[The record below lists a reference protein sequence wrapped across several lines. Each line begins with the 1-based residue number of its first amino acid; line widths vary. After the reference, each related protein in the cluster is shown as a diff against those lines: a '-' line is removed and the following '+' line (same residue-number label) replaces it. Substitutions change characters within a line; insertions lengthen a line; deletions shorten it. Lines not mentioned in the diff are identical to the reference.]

1 LPNAEIAY
9 LPCVGQRGRIDR
21 VFFSLRRK
29 LPLRRPRYAPS
40 PHSEAEVLPRQA
52 VSAQRAFV
60 ILDGAKT
67 YLGRYGTQES
77 RDNYDR
83 VIGEWIS
90 RGRSRF
96 VPAHAALPAGEG
108 IPAAPCRVQRSARRL
123 VLPGGL
129 VR

>member
-29 LPLRRPRYAPS
+29 LPLRSPRYAP
-40 PHSEAEVLPRQA
+40 PRTLKPKYCLDKP
-52 VSAQRAFV
+52 SQRAFV

-67 YLGRYGTQES
+67 YLGRFGTQES